1 MLVEHREPVTQQM
14 LSRRRHAQPFAQR
27 REIRRGLLDQL
38 ACRHDPRGQRRDAGR
53 FELGDRLHHIRMHG
67 PARGVERYTHVLHDL
82 VQRVVLCV
90 RCRFHALQRSEAR
103 EPALRAFAEHDRCSR
118 ADERMRGQR
127 RIDLG
132 QLDPVAA
139 DFHLIVLPPEEFERT
154 VGAHA
159 AKIAGAIQPAP
170 VAMTDEAFGRA
181 HGIVRVTR
189 RGTPPTWIS
198 PRTPGGH
205 GRPSASSTSIVCPV
219 SARPYGMLASCVSAA
234 RIGCSIDQI
243 DASVAPPRLNNAL
256 SGQRRHQRAGSVT
269 GIQSPDHSTRRA
281 ARRAPAR
288 LRDSRSASAL
298 ARAPSSTR
306 HAVAHHQLG
315 PVRRIVAARRIGQ
328 HDARAARG
336 RAEEVVDGQV
346 EAEFGRP
353 STTSPSPTSW
363 RALMSAS
370 VLHTAAWLSITPFG
384 SPVGRRIDHVGERVA
399 VDFMHSAAA
408 IADRSATCRYRCA
421 CNHHVRS
428 RAPAR

>member
-189 RGTPPTWIS
+189 RGPTPPTWIS

-269 GIQSPDHSTRRA
+269 GIQSPDHSTRRGRHVE
-281 ARRAPAR
+281 RRLAFEIVDQHLP
-288 LRDSRSASAL
+288 LRGHRV
-298 ARAPSSTR
+298 PQR

-346 EAEFGRP
+346 EAEFG
-353 STTSPSPTSW
+353 
-363 RALMSAS
+363 
-370 VLHTAAWLSITPFG
+370 
-384 SPVGRRIDHVGERVA
+384 
-399 VDFMHSAAA
+399 
-408 IADRSATCRYRCA
+408 
-421 CNHHVRS
+421 
-428 RAPAR
+428 